1 MWHAF
6 HRCEL
11 CVTRSLSPLKKLCTW
26 LLSPAIVPFLGI
38 QDGAG
43 DEDAPAGEVKEDQE
57 QTDDAQSEGALSADE
72 SEEDEEQEADIKNV
86 LVAQFEKVTRSR
98 NKWKC
103 TLKDGVMHIDGR
115 EYLFSTAFGEMQF

>member
-1 MWHAF
+1 MLCTSHRIQLLHAF
-6 HRCEL
+6 WN
-11 CVTRSLSPLKKLCTW
+11 V
-26 LLSPAIVPFLGI
+26 

-43 DEDAPAGEVKEDQE
+43 DDDGPAGETKEDQE
-57 QTDDAQSEGALSADE
+57 LTDDGQSEGALSADD

-86 LVAQFEKVTRSR
+86 VVAQFEKVTRSR

-103 TLKDGVMHIDGR
+103 TLKDGVMHVNGR